1 MLSFSTKV
9 ETLDVE
15 IDGKKYQ
22 VPLEPTVK
30 DVQGDAQGLFSNDQ
44 AKPEEFYKWFV
55 GFLGHYIPHVDK
67 LPMNALI
74 SITEEWSAR
83 STLTKGFDAGK

>member
-1 MLSFSTKV
+1 MF
-9 ETLDVE
+9 
-15 IDGKKYQ
+15 G
-22 VPLEPTVK
+22 
-30 DVQGDAQGLFSNDQ
+30 NDQ

-83 STLTKGFDAGK
+83 STLTKGVDPGK